1 VNSSPRPGRRSRL
14 RALVGFSAFGVL
26 WGAWGAELP
35 AIQSHAGVND
45 GELGL
50 ALLCIGAGAIV
61 AMRPTGALIDRWGL
75 VLPAASGL
83 LGVAA
88 IGPALATSAVGL
100 ALSLAALGACSG
112 AMDVA
117 INAEAADAES
127 HGDPLMNL
135 AHASFSA
142 SVVASSLLVGL
153 MRELG
158 AEPLLVLGVIGGC
171 LLGVAVLLLGLRG
184 GERVRKPQVSRPSLL
199 RIPGPLV
206 VLGVLAAVAFVVENA
221 WQSWSAV
228 QLETTFEAPAG
239 VAALGPAIFAGAAA
253 LGRSAGHLLTRRLAD
268 RAILALGASIGAAG
282 TLLGALAP
290 GRGLALVGVGIAGL
304 GTSVCAPT
312 LFSLAGRSARP
323 ENRAS
328 AVSAVTTL
336 AYLGFVLGPAAVGLA
351 AEATSL
357 RAALAGVA
365 LLAALLAF
373 ASRFAPVP
381 DRVFVK

>member
-1 VNSSPRPGRRSRL
+1 VNQRKSARPRSRL

-35 AIQSHAGVND
+35 AIQSHARVND

-50 ALLCIGAGAIV
+50 ALLCIGVGAIV
-61 AMRPTGALIDRWGL
+61 AMRPTGALSDRSKL
-75 VLPAASGL
+75 VLPAACAL
-83 LGVAA
+83 LGLAA
-88 IGPALATSAVGL
+88 IGPALATSALAL

-117 INAEAADAES
+117 INAEAADAEG

-135 AHASFSA
+135 AHAAFSA
-142 SVVASSLLVGL
+142 CVVASSLLVGL
-153 MRELG
+153 LRELG
-158 AEPLLVLGVIGGC
+158 AEPMLVLGVIGAC
-171 LLGVAVLLLGLRG
+171 LIGVAGVLLGLG
-184 GERVRKPQVSRPSLL
+184 GSQPVRRPRVSPASLL
-199 RIPGPLV
+199 RIPGPLI

-228 QLETTFEAPAG
+228 QLETTFAAPAG
-239 VAALGPAIFAGAAA
+239 VAALGPAVFAGAAA
-253 LGRSAGHLLTRRLAD
+253 VGRWTGHLLTRRLAD
-268 RAILALGASIGAAG
+268 RVILALGASIGAAG

-290 GRGLALVGVGIAGL
+290 TSGLALVGVGIAGL

-312 LFSLAGRSARP
+312 LFSLAGRTARP
-323 ENRAS
+323 ENRSS

-336 AYLGFVLGPAAVGLA
+336 AYLGFVLGPAAVGLV

-365 LLAALLAF
+365 LLATLLAF

>member
-1 VNSSPRPGRRSRL
+1 VRGFSRAGHRSRV

-50 ALLCIGAGAIV
+50 ALLCIGAGALV
-61 AMRPTGALIDRWGL
+61 AMRPTGALVDRSRL
-75 VLPAASGL
+75 VLPATCAL
-83 LGVAA
+83 LGLAA
-88 IGPALATSAVGL
+88 IGPAVATSALGL
-100 ALSLAALGACSG
+100 ALSLAVLGACSG

-127 HGDPLMNL
+127 SGDPLMNL
-135 AHASFSA
+135 AHAAFSA

-158 AEPLLVLGVIGGC
+158 AEPVLVLGVLGGC
-171 LLGVAVLLLGLRG
+171 LVAVALLLLGLGRG
-184 GERVRKPQVSRPSLL
+184 EPVRETHVSRPRLL

-206 VLGVLAAVAFVVENA
+206 VLGALAAVAYVVENA

-228 QLETTFEAPAG
+228 QLETTLKASAG
-239 VAALGPAIFAGAAA
+239 VAALGPAVFAGAAA
-253 LGRSAGHLLTRRLAD
+253 IGRSTGHLLTRRLAD

-290 GRGLALVGVGIAGL
+290 ARGLALVGVGLAGL

-365 LLAALLAF
+365 FLAVVLAF
-373 ASRFAPVP
+373 ASRFASVP

>member
-1 VNSSPRPGRRSRL
+1 L
-14 RALVGFSAFGVL
+14 RALVGFSAFGAL
-26 WGAWGAELP
+26 WGTWGAELP

-61 AMRPTGALIDRWGL
+61 AMRPTGALTDRSRL
-75 VLPAASGL
+75 VLPAACAF

-88 IGPALATSAVGL
+88 IGPALATSALGL
-100 ALSLAALGACSG
+100 AVSLAILGACSG

-135 AHASFSA
+135 AHAAFSA
-142 SVVASSLLVGL
+142 NVVVWSLLVGL
-153 MRELG
+153 MRGLG
-158 AEPLLVLGVIGGC
+158 AEPLLVLGVIGTC
-171 LLGVAVLLLGLRG
+171 LACVALTLLALGG
-184 GERVRKPQVSRPSLL
+184 GEPVRRPRGSPLPLL
-199 RIPGPLV
+199 RIPGPLL
-206 VLGVLAAVAFVVENA
+206 VLGILAAIAFVVENA

-253 LGRSAGHLLTRRLAD
+253 LGRSAGQVLARHLAD

-290 GRGLALVGVGIAGL
+290 GRALALVGVGIAGL

-312 LFSLAGRSARP
+312 LFSLAGRSAGP
-323 ENRAS
+323 ANRAS
-328 AVSAVTTL
+328 AVSTVTTL
-336 AYLGFVLGPAAVGLA
+336 AYLGFVLSPALVGLA

-357 RAALAGVA
+357 RAALGGIA

-381 DRVFVK
+381 DRVFVRRG

>member
-1 VNSSPRPGRRSRL
+1 
-14 RALVGFSAFGVL
+14 
-26 WGAWGAELP
+26 
-35 AIQSHAGVND
+35 
-45 GELGL
+45 
-50 ALLCIGAGAIV
+50 
-61 AMRPTGALIDRWGL
+61 MRPTGALVDRSAL
-75 VLPAASGL
+75 VLPVASAL

-88 IGPALATSAVGL
+88 LGPALATSALGL

-117 INAEAADAES
+117 INSEAADAES
-127 HGDPLMNL
+127 HGEPLMNL
-135 AHASFSA
+135 AHAAFSA
-142 SVVASSLLVGL
+142 CVVASSLLVGL
-153 MRELG
+153 LRELE
-158 AEPLLVLGVIGGC
+158 AEPLLVLGVIGAC
-171 LLGVAVLLLGLRG
+171 LVGVAVMLLGLG
-184 GERVRKPQVSRPSLL
+184 GGKPVRPARVSPSSLL
-199 RIPGPLV
+199 RIPGPLI
-206 VLGVLAAVAFVVENA
+206 VLGVLAAIAFVVENA

-228 QLETTFEAPAG
+228 QLETTFAAPAG
-239 VAALGPAIFAGAAA
+239 VAALGPAVFAGAAA
-253 LGRSAGHLLTRRLAD
+253 VGRSTGHLLTRRLAD

-365 LLAALLAF
+365 VLAALLAC

-381 DRVFVK
+381 VRVFVK